1 MEIKVRCRGFTLIE
15 LLVVIAI
22 IAILIAILLPA
33 VQQAREAG
41 RRVSCRS
48 HLHQIGIALH
58 NYMDNFTVLPPG
70 GIGTSIAN
78 SNTLGWHVMIL
89 PYVDQAPLYNTAD
102 FSVVNYN
109 SFDTV
114 FGSKRIPLFFCP
126 SSTKELE
133 NGSTTQYTTHF
144 YGNMGPKGTGA
155 GGVATINYNCLPT
168 VECPILPVG
177 VIVAQGGYSQDGV
190 FRQNSR
196 FSMRDITDG
205 SSNTIFCF
213 ELSHNRSPFGQDNQ
227 VFRKWH
233 RGMDGNASQPAKNV
247 VYPMNTIVYP
257 NTGTYM
263 AQNPVGTIGQNV
275 FNDVSM
281 GSNHTGG
288 CHILLGDASVKFQSE
303 NTDTLVLKGAASRA
317 SAEITTLEN

>member
-1 MEIKVRCRGFTLIE
+1 MTNKARCRGFTLIE

-22 IAILIAILLPA
+22 IAVLVSLLLPA
-33 VQQAREAG
+33 TQKAREAA

-48 HLHQIGIALH
+48 HLKQLGLALH

-70 GIGTSIAN
+70 GIGTSITN

-89 PYVDQAPLYNTAD
+89 PYMDQAPLYNSAD

-109 SFDTV
+109 NFDTI
-114 FGSKRIPLFFCP
+114 FGNKRVPIFFCP
-126 SSTKELE
+126 AATKEFE
-133 NGSTTQYTTHF
+133 NGSTTQLTTHY

-155 GGVATINYNCLPT
+155 GIGATINYNCLPAA
-168 VECPILPVG
+168 ECPILPAG
-177 VIVAQGGYSQDGV
+177 AIVAQGGYSQEGV
-190 FRQNSR
+190 FRQNSK
-196 FSMRDITDG
+196 FAMRDVTDG

-213 ELSHNRSPFGQDNQ
+213 ELSHTKTPFGQDNQ

-247 VYPMNTIVYP
+247 VYPINAIVYP
-257 NTGTYM
+257 SSGTYT

-288 CHILLGDASVKFQSE
+288 CQILLGDGSVKFVSE
-303 NTDTLVLKGAASRA
+303 NIDTLVLKGAASRA